1 MKDIT
6 LGSCSSKSSGAQDTL
21 RCEKMTL
28 FKSIVVIAPVAEATC
43 PLSEPHHPTTR
54 SPNCRVSSPSRCVS
68 QTLREITNWKGKP
81 RRHKLSKD
89 YIGGPSN
96 FKHLCH
102 IGWSPQTGFAT
113 SLDPELKMIFAKA
126 GITQDH
132 LKDRRTSK
140 KILEVIEK
148 CGGVEAVL
156 KEAKATGLLKKP
168 LDHPLLYPAM
178 PTELDST
185 CSPNNKQDS
194 CSLGVKDGFKDVLA
208 APSSISKSD
217 ESSHYVELPAVVI
230 SPAPCTSP
238 SKRVSQHNLI
248 QNLKDVQL
256 KKSKSDNRLT
266 PFTRNILM
274 SRIRKG
280 TQLKPVAQ
288 NPMPPID
295 DDIVAALKDV
305 VQKRHK
311 AIHLSDTEE
320 SDLENGDEWND

>member
-1 MKDIT
+1 
-6 LGSCSSKSSGAQDTL
+6 
-21 RCEKMTL
+21 MTL

-54 SPNCRVSSPSRCVS
+54 SPNCRVSSPSCCVS

-81 RRHKLSKD
+81 RKHKLSKD
-89 YIGGPSN
+89 YIGVPSN

-102 IGWSPQTGFAT
+102 IGWSPRTGFAT

-148 CGGVEAVL
+148 CGGIEAVL
-156 KEAKATGLLKKP
+156 KEAKAKGLLEKT

-178 PTELDST
+178 PTELGST

-194 CSLGVKDGFKDVLA
+194 HSLGVKDGFKDLPVLA

-217 ESSHYVELPAVVI
+217 ESSHNADLPAVVI

-238 SKRVSQHNLI
+238 SERASQHNLI

-256 KKSKSDNRLT
+256 KRSKSDNQLT
-266 PFTRNILM
+266 PFSRDILM

-280 TQLKPVAQ
+280 AQLKPATQ

-320 SDLENGDEWND
+320 SDLENCDEWND